1 LVSFPPLNKMFQ
13 FGGFPLLTEHRPK
26 TMGSPIRASSD
37 LGLLASTRGLSQL
50 AAPFFGT
57 QAKPFTT

>member
-1 LVSFPPLNKMFQ
+1 MFR
-13 FGGFPLLTEHRPK
+13 FGGFPLLTEQRPK
-26 TMGSPIRASSD
+26 ALGSPIRAPSD
-37 LGLLASTRGLSQL
+37 LGLLAATRGLSQL